1 MELILASASPRR
13 KALMEMV
20 GLRFF
25 VIPSDADE
33 DIGSCPPGE
42 MVEKL
47 ALLKAASV
55 KEGRRN
61 CCVIGCDTVVVID
74 GKVLGKP
81 SDGECAVKTLSLLQG
96 RTHEVYTGLC
106 LITDDRQLVCHDVA
120 NVTFSPMSGRE
131 IRSYVKT
138 GEPMDK
144 AGAYGIQGIGG
155 IFVER
160 IEGSYFTVVGL
171 PLHILGRMLGEL
183 GVSVLDLIQE

>member
-1 MELILASASPRR
+1 
-13 KALMEMV
+13 
-20 GLRFF
+20 
-25 VIPSDADE
+25 
-33 DIGSCPPGE
+33 

-96 RTHEVYTGLC
+96 RTHEVYTWSVL

-131 IRSYVKT
+131 ISGHTLKR
-138 GEPMDK
+138 
-144 AGAYGIQGIGG
+144 
-155 IFVER
+155 
-160 IEGSYFTVVGL
+160 GS
-171 PLHILGRMLGEL
+171 PWIRRGRMGYRE
-183 GVSVLDLIQE
+183 